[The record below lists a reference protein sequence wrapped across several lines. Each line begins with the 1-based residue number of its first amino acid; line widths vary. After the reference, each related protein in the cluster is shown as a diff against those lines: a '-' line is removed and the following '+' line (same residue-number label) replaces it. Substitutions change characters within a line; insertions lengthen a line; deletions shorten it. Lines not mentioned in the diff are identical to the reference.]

1 MPDVFAFS
9 TIPTNGVLTF
19 SFLWIF
25 SQDNLAAFY
34 RDSAV
39 ALVTP
44 LRDGMNLVAKEF
56 VACQINE
63 TGVLILSP
71 FAGAGGTMREALLV
85 NPYEVDMVSE
95 TIHKA
100 LIMDEDERRW
110 RMQQLRKRES
120 SMDVDHWMASF
131 LAEMDRVECAIT
143 APPSSIPVD
152 YGYQSYLSE
161 YIEDS
166 TKLNLLLDYDGT
178 LAPIVSHPDLALMS
192 AETRRVLTHLSRM
205 PSVSVCVMSGRTLE
219 NLRQMVNIDGITYAG
234 SQGLEILHPDG
245 MFIIKIQLH
254 VADGWIMIYNLAHRI
269 AFHSPSTY
277 RPSNPI
283 AESATRSRSMFW
295 LTNDFSFFINIFIRL
310 IINFLCN
317 RRRFALMEHG

>member
-1 MPDVFAFS
+1 
-9 TIPTNGVLTF
+9 
-19 SFLWIF
+19 
-25 SQDNLAAFY
+25 
-34 RDSAV
+34 
-39 ALVTP
+39 
-44 LRDGMNLVAKEF
+44 MNLVAKEF

-100 LIMDEDERRW
+100 LIMDEEERRW

-120 SMDVDHWMASF
+120 RMDVDHWMSSF
-131 LAEMDRVECAIT
+131 LREMGQVECAIT

-205 PSVSVCVMSGRTLE
+205 PSVSVCVMSGRSLE

-245 MFIIKIQLH
+245 MF
-254 VADGWIMIYNLAHRI
+254 N
-269 AFHSPSTY
+269 
-277 RPSNPI
+277 
-283 AESATRSRSMFW
+283 
-295 LTNDFSFFINIFIRL
+295 
-310 IINFLCN
+310 
-317 RRRFALMEHG
+317 

>member
-1 MPDVFAFS
+1 MAHK
-9 TIPTNGVLTF
+9 
-19 SFLWIF
+19 
-25 SQDNLAAFY
+25 QDNLAAFY

-100 LIMDEDERRW
+100 LTMELDERRW

-120 SMDVDHWMASF
+120 SMDVDHWMESF
-131 LAEMDRVECAIT
+131 IQEMNKVECAIT

-152 YGYQSYLSE
+152 HGYQSYLSE

-166 TKLNLLLDYDGT
+166 SKLNLLLDYDGT

-192 AETRRVLTHLSRM
+192 AETRRVLTHLSQM
-205 PSVSVCVMSGRTLE
+205 PSVSVCVMSGRSLD
-219 NLRQMVNIDGITYAG
+219 NLRKMVAIDGITYAG
-234 SQGLEILHPDG
+234 SQGLEILHSDG
-245 MFIIKIQLH
+245 
-254 VADGWIMIYNLAHRI
+254 
-269 AFHSPSTY
+269 
-277 RPSNPI
+277 
-283 AESATRSRSMFW
+283 
-295 LTNDFSFFINIFIRL
+295 
-310 IINFLCN
+310 
-317 RRRFALMEHG
+317 